1 MISRG
6 SRVDLAWISRGSM
19 AHLGLG
25 TVRAAQAAADV
36 PGLAWLGVG
45 VGVGVELGVG
55 VGVGVELGVGV
66 GVGVGHRGPHTN
78 PNPNPHTSP

>member
-1 MISRG
+1 M
-6 SRVDLAWISRGSM
+6 DLAWISRGPM

-45 VGVGVELGVG
+45 VGVGVELGV
-55 VGVGVELGVGV
+55 ELGIGV
-66 GVGVGHRGPHTN
+66 ALGER
-78 PNPNPHTSP
+78 